1 MFDRTVKDA
10 FPHALTGHGLFVS
23 FGTPVWSESFN
34 SAHLDLTFI
43 TKYGERIQGAILRHF
58 DEGEGISDTD
68 VSTLAT
74 LIYSH
79 FAAQWE
85 HLYNDM
91 TATYDPIE
99 NYNSTE
105 TVTESREIGTSKT
118 QTQETDTSN
127 TEIVD
132 RDTTSSSDNEI
143 YGFNSSTASPSDSNT
158 GGGTEDTT
166 TTDTGESDSSFT
178 EIGTHDEDNSIT
190 RTRSGN
196 IGVTTSAQMIEGDIN
211 VWKWNYIEGVMN
223 DIANFISLKIY

>member
-23 FGTPVWSESFN
+23 FGTPIWANSFN
-34 SAHLDLTFI
+34 AAHLDLTFI
-43 TKYGERIQGAILRHF
+43 TKYGDRIQGVILRHF
-58 DEGEGISDTD
+58 DEGDGISDTD

-79 FAAQWE
+79 FGAQWA

-132 RDTTSSSDNEI
+132 RDMTSSSDDEI
-143 YGFNSSTASPSDSNT
+143 YGFNSTTAKPTDSNT
-158 GGGTEDTT
+158 GDGTEDTT
-166 TTDTGESDSSFT
+166 TTDTGASDSSFT

-196 IGVTTSAQMIEGDIN
+196 IGVTTSAQMIQGDID